1 MEVFIL
7 RAREQL
13 TETKSAFVI
22 KGVFSTAVKA
32 KKERLKNPDRNN
44 MVWQLECWDVDG
56 DFKWCQFI

>member
-13 TETKSAFVI
+13 TETKTAFVI
-22 KGVFSTAVKA
+22 KGVFSTAVNA
-32 KKERLKNPDRNN
+32 KKERLKNPDKNI
-44 MVWQLECWDVDG
+44 VWQLECWDVDG